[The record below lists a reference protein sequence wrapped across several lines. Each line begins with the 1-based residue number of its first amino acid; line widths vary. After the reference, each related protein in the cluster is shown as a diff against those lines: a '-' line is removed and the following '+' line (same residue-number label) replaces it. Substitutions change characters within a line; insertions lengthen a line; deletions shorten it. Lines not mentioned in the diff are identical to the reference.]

1 MSIHLQV
8 LLIAILVAAACCL
21 PGVFLVLMK
30 MAMMTDAITHSVL
43 LGITLGY
50 LLTHDLHSPLLL
62 IGASLVGI
70 LTVFLVNL
78 LVKTHLLAEDS
89 AIGVVFPFLFSLAI
103 IIISR
108 AGPNLHLDTD
118 SVLLGELA
126 FAPYHR
132 LFLFNIDLGPVSF
145 YSVGSILLI
154 NVTLLGLFYKELKLA
169 IFDPAYA
176 SSVGFSPI
184 WLSYGLMTSVS
195 ITTVGAFEAVGSIL
209 VIAFM
214 IGPPMTAYLLTDE
227 LKIMIILSL
236 CIGAVQ
242 AIIGYQIAVI
252 YDVSI
257 AGTIASL
264 IGLCFLCILLIAP
277 KRGLIATTIARHKK
291 KVALKVIATQQVDA

>member
-21 PGVFLVLMK
+21 PGVYLVLMK
-30 MAMMTDAITHSVL
+30 MAMLTDAITHSVL

-62 IGASLVGI
+62 FGASLVGI

-89 AIGVVFPFLFSLAI
+89 AIGVVFPFLFSLAV
-103 IIISR
+103 IIISW

-126 FAPYHR
+126 FAPYNR
-132 LFLFNIDLGPVSF
+132 LYLFNIDLGPVSF